1 MTDEAPM
8 TCEAALRL
16 LAEFLD
22 GELGDARHQ
31 EVEHHLAACRSCYSR
46 AEFERR
52 LKAEI
57 GSLRRE
63 EVSPSFDARVRHLL
77 DSFSP
82 LSRGPAGGS

>member
-22 GELGDARHQ
+22 GELGDAPHQ
-31 EVEHHLAACRSCYSR
+31 EVERHLAACRSCYSR

-57 GSLRRE
+57 GGLRRE
-63 EVSPSFDARVRHLL
+63 EISPSFDARVRQLL
-77 DSFSP
+77 DSFSTSP
-82 LSRGPAGGS
+82 GGPAGGH

>member
-52 LKAEI
+52 HKAEI

-63 EVSPSFDARVRHLL
+63 EVSPSFDARVRQLL
-77 DSFSP
+77 DSFST

>member
-22 GELGDARHQ
+22 GELGDTRHL
-31 EVEHHLAACRSCYSR
+31 EVERHLAACRSCYSR

-57 GSLRRE
+57 GALRRE
-63 EVSPSFDARVRHLL
+63 EISPAFDARVRQLL
-77 DSFSP
+77 DSFSTSP
-82 LSRGPAGGS
+82 HGPAGGS

>member
-63 EVSPSFDARVRHLL
+63 EVSPSFDARVRQLL
-77 DSFSP
+77 DSFSTS
-82 LSRGPAGGS
+82 SRGPAGGS

>member
-1 MTDEAPM
+1 MTEASM

-22 GELGDARHQ
+22 GELGDAPHQ
-31 EVEHHLAACRSCYSR
+31 EVERHLAACRSCYSR

-63 EVSPSFDARVRHLL
+63 DISPAFDARVRQLL
-77 DSFSP
+77 DSFTTSP
-82 LSRGPAGGS
+82 GGPADRH

>member
-57 GSLRRE
+57 GGLRRE
-63 EVSPSFDARVRHLL
+63 EVSPSFDARVRQLL
-77 DSFSP
+77 DSFSTSP
-82 LSRGPAGGS
+82 DGPAAGS